1 MASAMAMLD
10 ADGDGDIDA
19 AEWAAGYATL
29 GKTAPGVP
37 NPAVW
42 YGTLPDG
49 PAFRVEQI
57 SMQNMYV
64 AKGTNQMPPSQLQE
78 APDYRDATG
87 KGVMVGYSGHVP
99 RARDKVGGSPLGNL
113 PGTPVSPNGAVGID
127 MEAMMSGRFE
137 RTLPEGREKKFAQ
150 HEITPGYV
158 SEARDRLRE
167 RLGKGVSTAQTKRM
181 MLDVGADQ
189 HGRVSPRDFEV
200 MVARFE
206 EDRLVKKSRRKFWRR
221 RAKKPPKAPKE
232 LYAPSAI
239 HADAK
244 ALAKPLPKAA
254 GCDWD
259 QLLDAHGRD
268 FEALFGQVNDATLQ
282 EATSA
287 GNTIVHYLA
296 QIGDVERLAVVL
308 RRAVGRQIVHRR
320 NARGHTAL
328 EYAAARGHDGV
339 AQTLSCYNQEHLAD
353 EHVADKMLS
362 HHATRSYRVARQASC
377 AARGSM
383 PK

>member
-1 MASAMAMLD
+1 MRQAGLEALFTILAASTQRESARRPL
-10 ADGDGDIDA
+10 
-19 AEWAAGYATL
+19 
-29 GKTAPGVP
+29 PHP
-37 NPAVW
+37 NF
-42 YGTLPDG
+42 L
-49 PAFRVEQI
+49 I
-57 SMQNMYV
+57 S
-64 AKGTNQMPPSQLQE
+64 
-78 APDYRDATG
+78 
-87 KGVMVGYSGHVP
+87 
-99 RARDKVGGSPLGNL
+99 
-113 PGTPVSPNGAVGID
+113 
-127 MEAMMSGRFE
+127 
-137 RTLPEGREKKFAQ
+137 AQ
-150 HEITPGYV
+150 
-158 SEARDRLRE
+158 
-167 RLGKGVSTAQTKRM
+167 
-181 MLDVGADQ
+181 
-189 HGRVSPRDFEV
+189 
-200 MVARFE
+200 
-206 EDRLVKKSRRKFWRR
+206 
-221 RAKKPPKAPKE
+221 
-232 LYAPSAI
+232 
-239 HADAK
+239 
-244 ALAKPLPKAA
+244 AKPLPKAA

>member
-1 MASAMAMLD
+1 MFACMGCREDD
-10 ADGDGDIDA
+10 AFLTCFGGAPLAEEESEAEPEKAPRRKIKRRESKRRA
-19 AEWAAGYATL
+19 ARRPADPPPRPAETRATSRWGL
-29 GKTAPGVP
+29 VRRSVVKEPKLVEVVEAVTA
-37 NPAVW
+37 
-42 YGTLPDG
+42 YD
-49 PAFRVEQI
+49 
-57 SMQNMYV
+57 
-64 AKGTNQMPPSQLQE
+64 
-78 APDYRDATG
+78 
-87 KGVMVGYSGHVP
+87 
-99 RARDKVGGSPLGNL
+99 
-113 PGTPVSPNGAVGID
+113 
-127 MEAMMSGRFE
+127 
-137 RTLPEGREKKFAQ
+137 
-150 HEITPGYV
+150 V

-287 GNTIVHYLA
+287 AVRKSTSASGRPGGIIYYS
-296 QIGDVERLAVVL
+296 GRLD
-308 RRAVGRQIVHRR
+308 
-320 NARGHTAL
+320 
-328 EYAAARGHDGV
+328 AARECS
-339 AQTLSCYNQEHLAD
+339 AS
-353 EHVADKMLS
+353 S
-362 HHATRSYRVARQASC
+362 HEAS
-377 AARGSM
+377 
-383 PK
+383 

>member
-1 MASAMAMLD
+1 MFACMGCRDDD
-10 ADGDGDIDA
+10 AFLNCFGGEPLAEEESEAEPEKAPRRKIKRRESKRRA
-19 AEWAAGYATL
+19 ARRPADPPPKPESRWGLVRRSVVKEPKLVEVVEAV
-29 GKTAPGVP
+29 TA
-37 NPAVW
+37 
-42 YGTLPDG
+42 YYD
-49 PAFRVEQI
+49 
-57 SMQNMYV
+57 
-64 AKGTNQMPPSQLQE
+64 
-78 APDYRDATG
+78 
-87 KGVMVGYSGHVP
+87 
-99 RARDKVGGSPLGNL
+99 
-113 PGTPVSPNGAVGID
+113 
-127 MEAMMSGRFE
+127 
-137 RTLPEGREKKFAQ
+137 
-150 HEITPGYV
+150 V

-244 ALAKPLPKAA
+244 ALAKPLPKASACVEIKILRRVRAESSRRPPRHRRDASAASSPRNDLVKNFRVHPSHWLISTQAA

-282 EATSA
+282 ESTSA

-308 RRAVGRQIVHRR
+308 RRTVGRQIVHRR

>member
-1 MASAMAMLD
+1 MFACMGCREDDAFLTCFGGEPLAEEESEPEPEKAPRRKLKRRESKRRAARRPADPPPKPAETRAASRWGLVRRSVVKEPKLVEVVEAV
-10 ADGDGDIDA
+10 
-19 AEWAAGYATL
+19 
-29 GKTAPGVP
+29 TA
-37 NPAVW
+37 
-42 YGTLPDG
+42 YYD
-49 PAFRVEQI
+49 
-57 SMQNMYV
+57 
-64 AKGTNQMPPSQLQE
+64 
-78 APDYRDATG
+78 
-87 KGVMVGYSGHVP
+87 
-99 RARDKVGGSPLGNL
+99 
-113 PGTPVSPNGAVGID
+113 
-127 MEAMMSGRFE
+127 
-137 RTLPEGREKKFAQ
+137 
-150 HEITPGYV
+150 V

-320 NARGHTAL
+320 NARGHTCL
-328 EYAAARGHDGV
+328 LYTSPSPRDGL
-339 AQTLSCYNQEHLAD
+339 LS
-353 EHVADKMLS
+353 
-362 HHATRSYRVARQASC
+362 R
-377 AARGSM
+377 M
-383 PK
+383 PSSA

>member
-1 MASAMAMLD
+1 M
-10 ADGDGDIDA
+10 
-19 AEWAAGYATL
+19 
-29 GKTAPGVP
+29 K
-37 NPAVW
+37 NC
-42 YGTLPDG
+42 
-49 PAFRVEQI
+49 RVHPSHWLI
-57 SMQNMYV
+57 STQ
-64 AKGTNQMPPSQLQE
+64 
-78 APDYRDATG
+78 
-87 KGVMVGYSGHVP
+87 
-99 RARDKVGGSPLGNL
+99 
-113 PGTPVSPNGAVGID
+113 
-127 MEAMMSGRFE
+127 
-137 RTLPEGREKKFAQ
+137 
-150 HEITPGYV
+150 
-158 SEARDRLRE
+158 
-167 RLGKGVSTAQTKRM
+167 
-181 MLDVGADQ
+181 
-189 HGRVSPRDFEV
+189 
-200 MVARFE
+200 
-206 EDRLVKKSRRKFWRR
+206 
-221 RAKKPPKAPKE
+221 
-232 LYAPSAI
+232 
-239 HADAK
+239 
-244 ALAKPLPKAA
+244 AA

-362 HHATRSYRVARQASC
+362 HHATRSYRVARQASG

>member
-1 MASAMAMLD
+1 MWKSKLYGAFVLNHRVVLHA
-10 ADGDGDIDA
+10 IDA
-19 AEWAAGYATL
+19 TPARWRGDAGSSPL
-29 GKTAPGVP
+29 
-37 NPAVW
+37 
-42 YGTLPDG
+42 D
-49 PAFRVEQI
+49 
-57 SMQNMYV
+57 
-64 AKGTNQMPPSQLQE
+64 
-78 APDYRDATG
+78 
-87 KGVMVGYSGHVP
+87 
-99 RARDKVGGSPLGNL
+99 RARSAA
-113 PGTPVSPNGAVGID
+113 S
-127 MEAMMSGRFE
+127 
-137 RTLPEGREKKFAQ
+137 
-150 HEITPGYV
+150 
-158 SEARDRLRE
+158 
-167 RLGKGVSTAQTKRM
+167 
-181 MLDVGADQ
+181 
-189 HGRVSPRDFEV
+189 SPRND
-200 MVARFE
+200 
-206 EDRLVKKSRRKFWRR
+206 LVKNCRVH
-221 RAKKPPKAPKE
+221 
-232 LYAPSAI
+232 PSHWLI
-239 HADAK
+239 STQ
-244 ALAKPLPKAA
+244 AA

-308 RRAVGRQIVHRR
+308 RRTVGRQIVHRR